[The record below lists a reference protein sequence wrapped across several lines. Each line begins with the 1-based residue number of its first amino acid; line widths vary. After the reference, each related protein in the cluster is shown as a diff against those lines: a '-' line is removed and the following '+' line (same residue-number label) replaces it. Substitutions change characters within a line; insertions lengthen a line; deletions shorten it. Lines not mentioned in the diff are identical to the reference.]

1 MIEIKKIFEEDSF
14 DICGYYSDGHV
25 DKEEFVNEDI
35 EYIREDI
42 EAGSISLTDEE
53 EEEFLLLDTD
63 VSKVEYV
70 WYMEEDLGDDSFT
83 TLFTFSSRDKEGYTK
98 MTRYY
103 R

>member
-1 MIEIKKIFEEDSF
+1 MIDIKKIFEEDSF

-25 DKEEFVNEDI
+25 DKEKFVKEIIIHVKEDI
-35 EYIREDI
+35 EEGCIY
-42 EAGSISLTDEE
+42 LMNEE
-53 EEEFLLLDTD
+53 EENFLLRRMN
-63 VSKVEYV
+63 VSKVEYL
-70 WYMEEDLGDDSFT
+70 WYVEEDLGDDSLT